1 MKSIILSKYRSDLVV
16 TETES
21 RKIDKN
27 EIRIKTAYA
36 GLSFTDRIIQQGF
49 YKYQRQN
56 MPLPYIPGFEAS
68 GTVIEFGQNVTGF
81 EVGDKV
87 IVLQQSACLS
97 SEIISKPVNV
107 IKLLPNVDMAWAAS
121 LPVNFFTAAHALENI
136 VKIFPKSDILVTS
149 AAGGVGGMLTQLG
162 SKEHNVTCLVGNETK
177 KEYVRKLGASEV
189 YTYDK
194 FFRSDSVYDVI
205 FVSSGKDLNKYQSR
219 LKKNGKMILYGFHSL
234 VPRGLKSLFG
244 VVSNYLKL
252 SSVKPFNLVYENKTV
267 SGFNIIHLTP
277 DSNEFHSVKKTFLEL
292 LEIDS
297 LPKNHKITEY
307 DLINVNQALE
317 ELAAGATEGKIVI
330 KF

>member
-1 MKSIILSKYRSDLVV
+1 MKSAVLQKYRSDLLI
-16 TETES
+16 TES
-21 RKIDKN
+21 ETKAIGKDQL
-27 EIRIKTAYA
+27 RIKTAYA
-36 GLSFTDRIIQQGF
+36 GLSFTDRIIQQGL
-49 YKYQRQN
+49 YKYQRQH
-56 MPLPYIPGFEAS
+56 MPLPHVPGFEAS
-68 GTVIEFGQNVTGF
+68 GTIAEVGKNVTEF

-87 IVLQQSACLS
+87 IVLQRSGCLS
-97 SEIISKPVNV
+97 SEIISKPINI
-107 IKLLPNVDMAWAAS
+107 IKLLPNTDLAWAAS
-121 LPVNFFTAAHALENI
+121 LPVNFFTAAHALQNI

-149 AAGGVGGMLTQLG
+149 SAGGVGGMLTQLG
-162 SKEHNVTCLVGNETK
+162 AKEHSVIGLVGNESK
-177 KEYVRKLGASEV
+177 KQYVNQLGAREV
-189 YTYDK
+189 YTYEEFFKSDLK
-194 FFRSDSVYDVI
+194 FDVI
-205 FVSSGKDLNKYQSR
+205 FVASGKDLEKYQNR
-219 LKKNGKMILYGFHSL
+219 LKKNGKMIIYGFHSL